1 MLAAFLV
8 AALAGIAVGGMWLGS
23 AVLARHRAQS
33 AADLAALAAAQRVP
47 AGRSAACLSAEAL
60 AAAMGAAVM
69 RCEVDD
75 ADVSLWSGC
84 IPVPDW
90 AARRW
95 RRRRPVRRPG
105 TRSSEISLGSL
116 RFRRI
121 LRCCRYR

>member
-1 MLAAFLV
+1 VLAAFLV

-75 ADVSLWSGC
+75 ADVSLVVRVHTGARLGG
-84 IPVPDW
+84 
-90 AARRW
+90 AAVATAKAG
-95 RRRRPVRRPG
+95 PAPG
-105 TRSSEISLGSL
+105 YPIERN
-116 RFRRI
+116 
-121 LRCCRYR
+121 